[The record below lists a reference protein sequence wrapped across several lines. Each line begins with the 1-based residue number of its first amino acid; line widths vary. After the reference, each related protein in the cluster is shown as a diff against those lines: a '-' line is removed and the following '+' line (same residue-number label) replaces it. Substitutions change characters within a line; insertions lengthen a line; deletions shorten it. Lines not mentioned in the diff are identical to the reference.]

1 MKCQQEDNM
10 INDDFLKKRLSARAK
25 AGNNRQLPDVISG
38 VDFVSNDYLG
48 LARDTTL
55 IQRIDTRWQQHTPK
69 QVGGT
74 GSRLLSG
81 NHALY
86 QELEILLQDVF
97 QAESVLVFNS
107 GYQANQALL
116 ASVAVRG
123 ERILYDELSH
133 VCLKEGAWLSKA
145 DSFSFRH
152 NELEDLERRL
162 KQDTR
167 SRTFVVTETLFSM
180 DGDFAPIAEI
190 LELCER
196 YEAYLIIDEAH
207 STGAYGAAGGGWLI
221 QEGLADRVF
230 ARVYTFGKAMG
241 AHGACV
247 AGSKVLTDYLTNF
260 ARSFIYTTSMPP
272 HSVLSLT
279 ESFRFLGEH
288 MELQQQLKE
297 VIHYYRTTYAKV
309 LGDETTSLSAIQ
321 PVWISG
327 SDKALQVSKQLQ
339 ESGYQALAIRPPTV
353 KTGTERLRVS
363 LHTFN
368 SKDSIDGLIGCLK
381 EVMNNS

>member
-1 MKCQQEDNM
+1 M
-10 INDDFLKKRLSARAK
+10 INDDFLKERLSARAA
-25 AGNNRQLPDVISG
+25 AGNMRVLPTAIMG
-38 VDFVSNDYLG
+38 RDFVSNDYLG
-48 LARDTTL
+48 LSSNKAL
-55 IQRIDTRWQQHTPK
+55 IQRIENRWQLYTPK

-81 NHALY
+81 NHSLY
-86 QELEILLQDVF
+86 EELESQLQKVF

-107 GYQANQALL
+107 GYQANQALV
-116 ASVAVRG
+116 ASITSRG

-145 DSFSFRH
+145 DAFSFRH
-152 NELEDLERRL
+152 NDLEDLERRL
-162 KQDTR
+162 KQDTS

-196 YEAYLIIDEAH
+196 YNAYLIVDEAH
-207 STGAYGAAGGGWLI
+207 STGAYGTAGGGWLI
-221 QEGLADRVF
+221 DQGLADRVF

-247 AGSKVLTDYLTNF
+247 AGSGVLTDYLTNF

-272 HSVLSLT
+272 HSVLSLI
-279 ESFRFLGEH
+279 EAFGFLEENIG
-288 MELQQQLKE
+288 LQQQLLD
-297 VIHYYRTTYAKV
+297 VIRYYRSTYAK
-309 LGDETTSLSAIQ
+309 LMREESTSHSAVQ

-327 SDKALQVSKQLQ
+327 SDKALEISKQLQ
-339 ESGYQALAIRPPTV
+339 ENGYQALAIRPPTV
-353 KTGTERLRVS
+353 RSGTERLRIS

-368 SKDSIDGLIGCLK
+368 TEESIDGLIACLREFMK
-381 EVMNNS
+381 L

>member
-1 MKCQQEDNM
+1 MV
-10 INDDFLKKRLSARAK
+10 NDDFLRERLAARTE
-25 AGNNRQLPDVISG
+25 AGNRRVLPSG
-38 VDFVSNDYLG
+38 IQGEDFVSNDYLG
-48 LARDTTL
+48 LASNEAL
-55 IQRIDTRWQQHTPK
+55 IAQIEARWQAHAPK

-86 QELEILLQDVF
+86 EELETLLKHVF
-97 QAESVLVFNS
+97 QSESLLVFNS
-107 GYQANQALL
+107 GYQANQALIAAV
-116 ASVAVRG
+116 ASRG

-152 NELEDLERRL
+152 NDLEDLERRL
-162 KQDTR
+162 KQGAST
-167 SRTFVVTETLFSM
+167 RTFVVTETLFSM
-180 DGDFAPIAEI
+180 DGDFAPIAEM
-190 LELCER
+190 LDLCEK
-196 YEAYLIIDEAH
+196 YGAYLIVDEAH
-207 STGAYGAAGGGWLI
+207 STGAYGSDGGGWLI
-221 QEGLADRVF
+221 QQGLADRVF

-247 AGSKVLTDYLTNF
+247 VGSQVLTDYLTNF

-272 HSVLSLT
+272 HSVLSLI
-279 ESFRFLGEH
+279 EAFRFLREN
-288 MELQQQLKE
+288 MFLQQQLQE
-297 VIHYYRTTYAKV
+297 VIEYYRTIHKTV
-309 LGDETTSLSAIQ
+309 LGEQSTGRSSIQ

-327 SDKALQVSKQLQ
+327 SDKALQVSRHLL

-353 KTGTERLRVS
+353 KVGTERLRIS

-368 SKDSIDGLIGCLK
+368 SKTSIDGLIGCLS
-381 EVMNNS
+381 EVI